1 MAKEDIVVVAVDGS
15 EASKNA
21 VRWAANTA
29 MKRGIPLRIA
39 SSYTV
44 PQFLYAEGMVPPKEL
59 FDDLQAETLEKIEAA
74 RAVAHEVAP
83 DIKIGHT
90 IAEGSPIDMLLEMSH
105 DVTMVVMGSRGMG
118 GLSGMVMGSVS
129 ASVVSHASCPVVV
142 VREDNQVTESTKYG
156 PVVVGVDGS
165 EVSQKATH
173 YAFAE
178 AAARGAELIAVHT
191 WMDMQVQASL
201 AGLSAA
207 QAEWAE
213 VEKEQGALLT
223 ERLAEFQA
231 EYPDVPV
238 KKVIARD
245 RPVRALADAAAG
257 AQLLVVGSHGR
268 GGFKGMLLGSTSRAL
283 LQNAPCPMMVVRP
296 DSE

>member
-15 EASKNA
+15 DASKNA

-59 FDDLQAETLEKIEAA
+59 FDDLQAETLEKIEDA
-74 RAVAHEVAP
+74 RAIAHEVAP
-83 DIKIGHT
+83 EIKIGHT
-90 IAEGSPIDMLLEMSH
+90 VAEGSPIDMLLEMSK
-105 DVTMVVMGSRGMG
+105 DVTMIVMGSRGMG

-129 ASVVSHASCPVVV
+129 SSVVSHASCPVVV
-142 VREDNQVTESTKYG
+142 VREDNHVTEANKYG
-156 PVVVGVDGS
+156 PVIVGVDGS
-165 EVSQKATH
+165 EVSQKATEV
-173 YAFAE
+173 AFAE

-213 VEKEQGALLT
+213 VEKDQANLLD
-223 ERLAEFQA
+223 ERLAEFTAQ
-231 EYPDVPV
+231 YPSVPV

-245 RPVRALADAAAG
+245 RPVRALSDAAEG
-257 AQLLVVGSHGR
+257 GQLLIVGSHGR
-268 GGFKGMLLGSTSRAL
+268 GGFKGMLLGSTSRSL
-283 LQNAPCPMMVVRP
+283 LQSAPCPMMVVRP
-296 DSE
+296 ESE